1 MCGASRVRFSA
12 LLGSIGVEA
21 ELTREDYFVTTP
33 CCPHG
38 KWELE
43 RTWCTMLRSRGVA
56 PRRLAAL
63 PRLGR
68 GRNPERELPKSYDLC
83 NKHKS
88 LAIAIGEVTY
98 NRDHRELASLIDC
111 RCLASA
117 RCV

>member
-1 MCGASRVRFSA
+1 VGLGEAEEEEEAWCACGASRVRFSA
-12 LLGSIGVEA
+12 LLGSIEVEV
-21 ELTREDYFVTTP
+21 ELTREDHFVTTP

-38 KWELE
+38 KWELEE

-83 NKHKS
+83 NNTNHGHS
-88 LAIAIGEVTY
+88 
-98 NRDHRELASLIDC
+98 HRGSY
-111 RCLASA
+111 
-117 RCV
+117 V